1 MGKLTDVQ
9 IKAWIRSGERF
20 EGKADGGGLYL
31 RYRAGDKNPI
41 WRFRYRLTGKA
52 RVMQIGTYPV
62 MSLTQARDTARKM
75 AARVTLGFDVAGE
88 KQERKAE
95 VAEKLEQEKNAV
107 LVSGLA
113 MEFWERQILPR
124 WKKPDFV
131 LGIINR
137 SIIPHI
143 GNIRLEDIDTPDID
157 KMLHKITAGGAR
169 VTANKV
175 LQFSRRIFEYGIRRK
190 MLTTNP
196 ALNLRI
202 SDAGGTTKSR
212 TRWLTRE
219 ELIQLFQAMR
229 SVKRFSRENALAVK
243 LLLALCCRK
252 MELISAP
259 WEEFD
264 LDNGVWYLG
273 KARRFNV
280 STGRIEPWTTKS
292 GEPINIP
299 LPPQAVIW
307 LRELRLL
314 AGSSPWV
321 FPARKIRHRKIPHV
335 EASTLDA
342 ALLKIRQAMPDV
354 PHFTIHDFRRT
365 GRTHMSAL
373 GVDRIVAERCLNHR
387 ISGIEGIYDQ
397 HQYFDERRAGLVKW
411 ADLLEA
417 LEKGENPE

>member
-9 IKAWIRSGERF
+9 IKAWIRRGERF
-20 EGKADGGGLYL
+20 EGKADGDGLYL
-31 RYRAGDKNPI
+31 RYRAGDKSPV

-52 RVMQIGTYPV
+52 RIMQIGTYPV

-95 VAEKLEQEKNAV
+95 VAEKLEQEQNAA

-124 WKKPDFV
+124 WKNPDFV

-157 KMLHKITAGGAR
+157 RMLHKITAGGTL

-175 LQFSRRIFEYGIRRK
+175 LQFTRRIFEYGIRRK
-190 MLTTNP
+190 MLDTNP
-196 ALNLRI
+196 AQRLRV
-202 SDAGGTTKSR
+202 SDAGGIVKNR
-212 TRWLTRE
+212 RRWLTRE

-229 SVKRFSRENALAVK
+229 SAKRFSRENALAVK

-264 LDNGVWYLG
+264 LDNGIWYLG
-273 KARRFNV
+273 KARRFNIR
-280 STGRIEPWTTKS
+280 TGTIDIWTTKS
-292 GEPINIP
+292 GEPLDIP
-299 LPPQAVIW
+299 LPAPVIEW
-307 LRELRLL
+307 LTELREL
-314 AGSSPWV
+314 AGGSPWV
-321 FPARKIRHRKIPHV
+321 FPARKKRHRKIPHV
-335 EASTLDA
+335 EASTLDV
-342 ALLKIRQAMPDV
+342 ALVKIRQTMPDV
-354 PHFTIHDFRRT
+354 PHFTIHDLRRT
-365 GRTHMSAL
+365 GRTHLAAL
-373 GVDRIVAERCLNHR
+373 GVDHVVAERCLNHR
-387 ISGIEGIYDQ
+387 IIGIEGVYDQ
-397 HQYFDERRAGLVKW
+397 HQYFDERRAGLTKW
-411 ADLLEA
+411 ADLLVA
-417 LEKGENPE
+417 LENGENPE